1 MKKTKLVI
9 FILFIGLIL
18 VVITGCSNNEI
29 NNIMIIDSIGIDKDN
44 DKYLISFNT
53 YNGND
58 KYKIITT
65 KVSSL
70 DKAFED
76 IYLKANKKIYLSHLN
91 ILFLSADLDNLD
103 ITNII
108 NTFNN
113 KSDLR
118 GSFQVIMVKDYD
130 KDILKENSLD
140 IINLIKNNH
149 SEIGNVSP
157 TSFNDIISNYLDMDI
172 SYIPV
177 IDHNLNIIGTHS
189 LLDEYSFYDID
200 ESKYLN
206 LVLDKSNTLVFN
218 IDNEEVKV
226 KDIDIFYQVDKSNIK
241 IKIYL
246 KYISNLE
253 ESKIKNYIFDNT
265 NDFLNS
271 EINLNYFK
279 ALIKKYD
286 YSNYSDNLDINFEL
300 DLILNKDNI
309 NNIKE
314 DNIIE
319 KD

>member
-18 VVITGCSNNEI
+18 IVITGCSNNEI

-44 DKYLISFNT
+44 DKYFISYNT
-53 YNGND
+53 YIGND
-58 KYKIITT
+58 KYEVMTT
-65 KVSSL
+65 RVDTL
-70 DKAFED
+70 DESFED

-91 ILFLSADLDNLD
+91 ILFLSSNLDNLD

-118 GSFQVIMVKDYD
+118 GSFQVIMVNDYN

-140 IINLIKNNH
+140 IINLLKNNH
-149 SEIGNVSP
+149 QEIGIISP
-157 TSFNDIISNYLDMDI
+157 TSFNDIISNYLDMGI

-177 IDHNLNIIGTHS
+177 VNHNLNIIGTHS
-189 LLDEYSFYDID
+189 LFDEYSFYDID

-226 KDIDIFYQVDKSNIK
+226 KDIDVFYQANKSNIK
-241 IKIYL
+241 IKIYM

-253 ESKIKNYIFDNT
+253 ETEIKNYIFDNA
-265 NDFLNS
+265 NNFLNS

-279 ALIKKYD
+279 SLIKKYD
-286 YSNYSDNLDINFEL
+286 YFNYSDNLDINFEL
-300 DLILNKDNI
+300 ELYLNKDNI

>member
-18 VVITGCSNNEI
+18 IVITGCSNNEI

-44 DKYLISFNT
+44 DKYLMSFNT
-53 YNGND
+53 YIGND
-58 KYKIITT
+58 KYEVITI
-65 KVSSL
+65 KVDSL
-70 DKAFED
+70 DKSFED

-91 ILFLSADLDNLD
+91 LLFLSSNLDNLD

-118 GSFQVIMVKDYD
+118 GSFQVIMVDDYN
-130 KDILKENSLD
+130 KDILKENSLN

-149 SEIGNVSP
+149 HEIGSISP
-157 TSFNDIISNYLDMDI
+157 TSFNNIVSNYLDMGI

-177 IDHNLNIIGTHS
+177 INHNLNIIGTHS
-189 LLDEYSFYDID
+189 LFDEYAFYNID

-206 LVLDKSNTLVFN
+206 LVLDKSNDLILN

-226 KDIDIFYQVDKSNIK
+226 RDIDIFYQINNSNIK
-241 IKIYL
+241 IKIYM

-253 ESKIKNYIFDNT
+253 EINIKNYILDNI
-265 NDFLNS
+265 NKFLNS

-279 ALIKKYD
+279 SLIKKYD
-286 YSNYSDNLDINFEL
+286 YSNYSDNLNVNFEL
-300 DLILNKDNI
+300 ELFLNKDNI

>member
-18 VVITGCSNNEI
+18 IVITGCSNNEI

-44 DKYLISFNT
+44 DKYLMSFNT
-53 YNGND
+53 YIGDD
-58 KYKIITT
+58 KYEVITI
-65 KVSSL
+65 KVDSL
-70 DKAFED
+70 DKSFED
-76 IYLKANKKIYLSHLN
+76 IYLQANKKIYLSHLN
-91 ILFLSADLDNLD
+91 LLFLSSNLDNLD

-118 GSFQVIMVKDYD
+118 GSFQVIMVDDYN

-149 SEIGNVSP
+149 HEIGSISP
-157 TSFNDIISNYLDMDI
+157 TSFNNIVSNYLDMGI

-177 IDHNLNIIGTHS
+177 INHNLNIIGTHS
-189 LLDEYSFYDID
+189 LFDEYSFYNID

-206 LVLDKSNTLVFN
+206 LVLDKSNDLILN

-226 KDIDIFYQVDKSNIK
+226 RDIDIFYQINNSNIK
-241 IKIYL
+241 IKIYM

-253 ESKIKNYIFDNT
+253 EITIKNYILDNI
-265 NDFLNS
+265 NKFLNS

-279 ALIKKYD
+279 SLIKKYD
-286 YSNYSDNLDINFEL
+286 YSNYSDNLNVNFEL
-300 DLILNKDNI
+300 ELFLNKDNI

>member
-18 VVITGCSNNEI
+18 IVITGCSNNEI

-44 DKYLISFNT
+44 DKYLMSFNT
-53 YNGND
+53 YIGND
-58 KYKIITT
+58 KYKVITI
-65 KVSSL
+65 KVDSL
-70 DKAFED
+70 DKSFED
-76 IYLKANKKIYLSHLN
+76 IYLQANKKIYLSHLN
-91 ILFLSADLDNLD
+91 LLFLSSNLDNLD

-118 GSFQVIMVKDYD
+118 GSFQVIMVDDYN

-149 SEIGNVSP
+149 HEIGSISP
-157 TSFNDIISNYLDMDI
+157 TSFNNIVSNYLDMGI

-177 IDHNLNIIGTHS
+177 INHNLNIIGTHS
-189 LLDEYSFYDID
+189 LFDEYSFYNID

-206 LVLDKSNTLVFN
+206 LVLDKSNDLILN

-226 KDIDIFYQVDKSNIK
+226 RDIDIFYQINNSNIK
-241 IKIYL
+241 IKIYM

-253 ESKIKNYIFDNT
+253 EITIKNYILDNI
-265 NDFLNS
+265 NKFLNS

-279 ALIKKYD
+279 SLIKKYD
-286 YSNYSDNLDINFEL
+286 YSNYSDNLNVNFEL
-300 DLILNKDNI
+300 ELFLNKDNI

>member
-18 VVITGCSNNEI
+18 IVITGCSNNEI

-44 DKYLISFNT
+44 DKYLMSFNT
-53 YNGND
+53 YIGND
-58 KYKIITT
+58 KYEVITI
-65 KVSSL
+65 KVDSL
-70 DKAFED
+70 DKSFED

-91 ILFLSADLDNLD
+91 LLFLSSNLDNLD

-118 GSFQVIMVKDYD
+118 GSFQVIMVDDYN
-130 KDILKENSLD
+130 KDILKENSLN

-149 SEIGNVSP
+149 HEIGSISP
-157 TSFNDIISNYLDMDI
+157 TSFNNIVSNYLDMGI

-177 IDHNLNIIGTHS
+177 INHNLNIIGTHS
-189 LLDEYSFYDID
+189 LFDEYSFYNID

-206 LVLDKSNTLVFN
+206 LVLDKSNDLILN

-226 KDIDIFYQVDKSNIK
+226 RDIDIFYQINNSNIK
-241 IKIYL
+241 IKIYM

-253 ESKIKNYIFDNT
+253 EITIKNYILDNI
-265 NDFLNS
+265 NKFLNS

-279 ALIKKYD
+279 SLIKKYD
-286 YSNYSDNLDINFEL
+286 YSNYSDNLNVNFEL
-300 DLILNKDNI
+300 ELFLNKDNI